1 MLIGGAAS
9 SEGNIIAGT
18 QVGIDLRPVSNITI
32 RSNTIGLADARGI
45 WLDNV
50 SNVTIGGDAATE
62 GNAIGGNASD
72 GIYVL
77 GNSTNVTI
85 IGNLIRPLAT
95 IGGTFANGGHGI
107 VLENT
112 ANVTIGN
119 GSASGRNVIAG
130 NRRRGIFGFGTN
142 TGTTVTSN
150 YIGTD
155 LTGNVAVANGQSEGG
170 ATRDAISFDVG
181 GVVNNLA
188 IIGNVIGGYDAALVE
203 LWTCN
208 SNGVTIQGNNIGV
221 GADGISQIVPVNSED
236 LVYIGGGSSHSNLL
250 IGGSAPG
257 QGSLI
262 AFSSRS
268 GIRLESS
275 GSNMQVIGNTI
286 RNNAR
291 SGLYLTNSI
300 RAALVG
306 NSNAPSAP
314 QSLAQ
319 CTYTPVPGYE
329 PQVRYVCLNPKGSL
343 SAGGAQ
349 GQVQVRLR
357 LRIN

>member
-1 MLIGGAAS
+1 M
-9 SEGNIIAGT
+9 
-18 QVGIDLRPVSNITI
+18 
-32 RSNTIGLADARGI
+32 
-45 WLDNV
+45 
-50 SNVTIGGDAATE
+50 
-62 GNAIGGNASD
+62 
-72 GIYVL
+72 
-77 GNSTNVTI
+77 
-85 IGNLIRPLAT
+85 
-95 IGGTFANGGHGI
+95 
-107 VLENT
+107 
-112 ANVTIGN
+112 
-119 GSASGRNVIAG
+119 
-130 NRRRGIFGFGTN
+130 
-142 TGTTVTSN
+142 
-150 YIGTD
+150 
-155 LTGNVAVANGQSEGG
+155 
-170 ATRDAISFDVG
+170 
-181 GVVNNLA
+181 
-188 IIGNVIGGYDAALVE
+188 E
-203 LWTCN
+203 LWTSN

-221 GADGISQIVPVNSED
+221 GADRTSQIVPVNSED

-257 QGSLI
+257 QGNLI

-275 GSNMQVIGNTI
+275 GSNIQVIGNTI

-291 SGLYLTNSI
+291 AGLYLTNNT

-343 SAGGAQ
+343 PAGGVQ